1 MAFRDCAERLWH
13 WYAVAIASALLLSVG
28 SCATPNRDI
37 ILPHE
42 ATHGA
47 PHRRGHCAMY
57 GICGKREDGK
67 VLNCPR
73 YTPAKEVFAAPTV
86 QEAESFHTDDLVQPS
101 STLSRKVQSL
111 CPAMTGNIC
120 CDSEQLMYSAVPFLT
135 GCPACLR
142 NFLNFFCQLSC
153 SPDQSLF
160 VNFNHSLHGDMIL
173 FQIDSLVVCLDILCL
188 HKAPSTNDTSVSA
201 LDFYVDQDY
210 GERFYNSCA
219 DVKFAAMN
227 TRAMDFIGGGAQ
239 NYKDWFA
246 FMGQLAPLYNPGS
259 PYKIGFPDQS
269 SEVEYEL
276 IKPLYLPAHACSD
289 TSLLCSCGDCPS
301 SPGCKKPLPPPTN
314 ASGGCKLKIGGTA
327 VACLDFGWALTCAI
341 FLAFVLSIFSG
352 NEFST
357 QSQGQIKSQKV
368 ETARHAPEEPLLEA
382 AAKAADNAQEKV
394 TQASSPSGDDEG
406 PVLEQRLRSW
416 FSDKAILLYSD
427 RWQGVWIAHHP
438 WHVLLTSLLLSIILM
453 AGLLNFHVETRPDK
467 LWVSQGSQAAEDKAF
482 FDQHL
487 GPFYRI
493 EQLIFSTT
501 RDNGEKQGPSIITE
515 RNLKFMF
522 DVQSKIDKLRA
533 NSSEQTVSLEDICFK
548 PLGPTCATQSIF
560 QYWKMDKDLLDDLGG
575 IDHATFCFQHF
586 SSSEACLSAFQA
598 PIEPR
603 LVLGGFEDNAYDQ
616 ATAFIVTYLVRNYV
630 QDDSDGH
637 GDPNVAAEAWEKA
650 FISLAQTELV
660 EMAASQNLTLAY
672 SSESSVEDELK
683 RESSAD
689 VLTILI
695 SYLAMFAYIAL
706 TLGGKRLAAPSY
718 VSSRVLLGL
727 AGVILVLVLVLA
739 AVGLCSALGVKSTLI
754 VVEVIPF
761 LVLAVGVDNMCILAH
776 TLDRQEDLI
785 PLEERVGMAL
795 SEAGLSISLASL
807 CEVVAFTVAI
817 AVPMPA
823 CRVFALF
830 AVTAFV
836 ALLSLDFKRSEAGRV
851 DCLPWVSSHHEDT
864 PDTGIYLAS
873 ELSILLAPESA
884 MRSADGRSLLAKY
897 MQDVHAPGLAT
908 PAIKAAVLAIFGCML
923 LASMGL
929 ASRLSPG
936 LDQSV
941 ALPRDSYLQGYFS
954 NITSYLR
961 VGPPLFFVVKNF
973 NYSETSRHTNKIC
986 SIGGCDPDSLLN
998 EVSRAAMSP
1007 ATSVIATP
1015 AASWLDDFLSWTSPL
1030 AFGCCRRF
1038 PSGSYCPADDQCFLP
1053 GDLEEGRP
1061 SLHQFREKLPWF
1073 LEALPSA
1080 DCAKGGHGAYSH
1092 SLDLTDFESG
1102 IIMASEFRS
1111 YHTALRKQSD
1121 FINALRASK
1130 AFTARMSDALEMPIS
1145 AYSVF
1150 HIFFEQ
1156 YLTIERETFLAL
1168 FLATGAIFLV
1178 CWIFTASLWMSLTIL
1193 GILAMISI
1201 NMMGV
1206 MTLWNIQLNAVSLVN
1221 LVMAMGIAVEFC
1233 VHLTHSFTVST
1244 GSRNERARAAL
1255 GSIGA
1260 SVFSGITLTK
1270 FVGVCVLSFSKT
1282 AIFEVYY
1289 FRMYLALVILGM
1301 LHGLIFLPV
1310 LLSLCGPPARV
1321 RRDVALPEPGP

>member
-1 MAFRDCAERLWH
+1 MASREGVEKLWH
-13 WYAVAIASALLLSVG
+13 WYAVAIASALLLLSVG
-28 SCATPNRDI
+28 SCATPNSDI
-37 ILPHE
+37 ILPHR

-73 YTPAKEVFAAPTV
+73 YTPAKE
-86 QEAESFHTDDLVQPS
+86 PS

-111 CPAMTGNIC
+111 CPGMTGSIC
-120 CDSEQLMYSAVPFLT
+120 CDSEQFDVLRDQVKQAVPFLT

-160 VNFNHSLHGDMIL
+160 VNVTSI
-173 FQIDSLVVCLDILCL
+173 SE
-188 HKAPSTNDTSVSA
+188 APSTNATSVSA

-259 PYKIGFPDQS
+259 PYKIGFPDRS

-276 IKPLYLPAHACSD
+276 IEPLYLPAHACSD

-301 SPGCKKPLPPPTN
+301 SPGCKQPSPPPTN
-314 ASGGCKLKIGGTA
+314 ASGGCSLKIGGTT
-327 VACLDFGWALTCAI
+327 VACLDFGLALTCAI

-352 NEFST
+352 NEFSA
-357 QSQGQIKSQKV
+357 QSQGQIDSQKV
-368 ETARHAPEEPLLEA
+368 ATARHALEEPLQEI
-382 AAKAADNAQEKV
+382 AAKGADNSQENV
-394 TQASSPSGDDEG
+394 TQASSSSGDDEG

-416 FSDKAILLYSD
+416 FSDKAISLCSD

-467 LWVSQGSQAAEDKAF
+467 LWVSRGSQAAEDKAF

-493 EQLIFSTT
+493 EQLIFSTI
-501 RDNGEKQGPSIITE
+501 RDNGEEQGPSIVTE

-522 DVQSKIDKLRA
+522 DVQSKIDKLIA
-533 NSSEQTVSLEDICFK
+533 NCSEQTVSLEDICFK
-548 PLGPTCATQSIF
+548 PLGPTCATQSIL

-598 PIEPR
+598 PIDPR
-603 LVLGGFEDNAYDQ
+603 LVLGDFEDNAYDQ
-616 ATAFIVTYLVRNYV
+616 ATAFIVTYPVRNYV
-630 QDDSDGH
+630 QNASDGY
-637 GDPNVAAEAWEKA
+637 GNSNVAAEAWERA

-660 EMAASQNLTLAY
+660 EMAAHQNLSLAY

-689 VLTILI
+689 ILTILI
-695 SYLAMFAYIAL
+695 SYLAMFAYISL
-706 TLGGKRLAAPSY
+706 TLGGKRSAAPFY
-718 VSSRVLLGL
+718 VSSRALLGL
-727 AGVILVLVLVLA
+727 AGVLLVLVSVLA

-776 TLDRQEDLI
+776 TLDRQEEHI
-785 PLEERVGMAL
+785 PLEERVGIAL

-830 AVTAFV
+830 AAIAVALNYLLQVTAFV

-864 PDTGIYLAS
+864 PDT
-873 ELSILLAPESA
+873 ESA
-884 MRSADGRSLLAKY
+884 TRSADGRSLLAKY
-897 MQDVHAPGLAT
+897 MQDVHAPALAT
-908 PAIKAAVLAIFGCML
+908 PAIKAAVLAIFGSML
-923 LASMGL
+923 LVSVGL

-973 NYSETSRHTNKIC
+973 NYSETSRHTNNIC
-986 SIGGCDPDSLLN
+986 SIGGCEPDSLLN

-1007 ATSVIATP
+1007 ATSFIATP

-1102 IIMASEFRS
+1102 IITASEFRS
-1111 YHTALRKQSD
+1111 YHTALSKQSD
-1121 FINALRASK
+1121 FIDALRAAK
-1130 AFTARMSDALEMPIS
+1130 TFTTRMSDALEMPIF

-1156 YLTIERETFLAL
+1156 YLTIVQETFLAL
-1168 FLATGAIFLV
+1168 SLAIGAIFLV
-1178 CWIFTASLWMSLTIL
+1178 CWIFTASLWMSLIIL

-1201 NMMGV
+1201 NMMGA

-1233 VHLTHSFTVST
+1233 VHLTHSFTVSI

-1289 FRMYLALVILGM
+1289 FRMYFALVILGM